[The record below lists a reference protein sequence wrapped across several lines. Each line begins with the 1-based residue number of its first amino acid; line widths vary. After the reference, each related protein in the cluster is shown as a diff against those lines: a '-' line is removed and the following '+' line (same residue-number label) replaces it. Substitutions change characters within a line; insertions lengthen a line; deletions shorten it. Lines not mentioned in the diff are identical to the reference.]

1 MTVTK
6 TLVCVHAHPD
16 DESLFTA
23 GITAHYAELGYQIIL
38 VTCTSGLLGIDDQNR
53 PGSAVGHHREYV
65 RAIRAKELQDAAHLV
80 GISRV
85 VTLGYEDS
93 GLPGWDQNSA
103 PLAFMNCNVDAVGTT
118 LAAIFAEVGAT
129 VVVTYDENG
138 FYGHPDHIMANRVTQ
153 DAVAKSPSVE
163 RLYYPVMPSD
173 LMADFVARATAQR
186 VSLPKWVT
194 DASVD
199 IDRSLVSTVMDVSR
213 FSSLKQRAI
222 ATHASQTDNADL
234 VTMDPTLFAMLFG
247 TEFYQRAFSKT
258 PTSADSVDLF
268 GGLP

>member
-1 MTVTK
+1 MTDTK

-23 GITAHYAELGYQIIL
+23 GITAHYAELGYTVVL
-38 VTCTSGLLGIDDQNR
+38 VTCTSGLLGIDDNNL
-53 PGSAVGHHREYV
+53 PGSAAGHNRAYV
-65 RAIRAKELQDAAHLV
+65 RATRAMELQDAAHLV

-93 GLPGWDQNSA
+93 GLPGWEQNSA
-103 PLAFMNCNVDAVGTT
+103 PLAFMNCDVDAVGTT
-118 LAAIFAEVGAT
+118 LAALFAEIGAS

-153 DAVAKSPSVE
+153 NAVAKSPSVE

-173 LMADFVARATAQR
+173 LMADFIVLANAQK

-213 FSSLKQRAI
+213 FSGLKQQAI

-234 VTMDPTLFAMLFG
+234 VTMSADLFAMLFG

-258 PTSADSVDLF
+258 PTSADSADLF
-268 GGLP
+268 GGL

>member
-1 MTVTK
+1 VTATK

-38 VTCTSGLLGIDDQNR
+38 VTCTSGLLGIDDKNL
-53 PGSAVGHHREYV
+53 PGSAAGHNREYV
-65 RAIRAKELQDAAHLV
+65 RATRAKELQDAAHLV

-93 GLPGWDQNSA
+93 GLPGWEQNSA

-118 LAAIFAEVGAT
+118 LAALFAEVGAS

-153 DAVAKSPSVE
+153 NAVAKSPSVE

-173 LMADFVARATAQR
+173 LMADFVSRATAEN

-213 FSSLKQRAI
+213 FSALKQKAI

-234 VTMDPTLFAMLFG
+234 VTMNPELFAMLFG
-247 TEFYQRAFSKT
+247 TEFYQRAYSKT
-258 PTSADSVDLF
+258 PSSADSADLF
-268 GGLP
+268 GGL